1 MRESLGTT
9 FNLTALFIFIVLVT
23 GFILFGMNYYRAFGV
38 KNKIVSTIEQYEGN
52 LTSDKLRNEIDDY
65 INRANYHIPE
75 NNIPKQEEY
84 WKCVNEQGWCYMIEH
99 QKGTK
104 KYVYKVKTFVNIDIP
119 FFNKIFGF
127 LNFFAVSGETKPI
140 KRS

>member
-9 FNLTALFIFIVLVT
+9 FNVTALFVFLILVT

-52 LTSDKLRNEIDDY
+52 LTNSNLNTEITDY
-65 INRANYHIPE
+65 IERANYHIPE
-75 NNIPKQEEY
+75 QNIPQPEGH
-84 WKCVNEQGWCYMIEH
+84 WKCINDQGWCYMIEH
-99 QKGTK
+99 LSGTK
-104 KYVYKVKTFVNIDIP
+104 KYVYKVKTFVNMDIP

-127 LNFFAVSGETKPI
+127 LNFFSVTGQTKPI